1 MCLRSRA
8 SANRSRKSKTS
19 IGSAASVPTALSR
32 VPSNCHSVS
41 IPTRSRRASTTASWK
56 SNCNGWRRI
65 GRRRSK
71 SALRDPSGRSAIMAQ
86 EVRTVEQQTPATRES
101 TREAGQRT
109 PPRPVFMPPADI
121 YETKDS
127 IVVLAEMPGVSPE
140 GVDISLERRV
150 LTIRGRSAA
159 NEHSGYQRVYNEYAD
174 GDYER
179 VFTLSENIDRARI
192 EAPLKDGVLQLVL
205 PKAEAAK
212 ARKIELKASPD
223 YALSSAIKA
232 WYKTGTY

>member
-1 MCLRSRA
+1 
-8 SANRSRKSKTS
+8 
-19 IGSAASVPTALSR
+19 
-32 VPSNCHSVS
+32 
-41 IPTRSRRASTTASWK
+41 
-56 SNCNGWRRI
+56 
-65 GRRRSK
+65 
-71 SALRDPSGRSAIMAQ
+71 MAQ
-86 EVRTVEQQTPATRES
+86 EVRTVEQQTPA

-150 LTIRGRSAA
+150 LTIRGSRAA
-159 NEHSGYQRVYNEYAD
+159 KEHSGYQRVYNEYAD

-179 VFTLSENIDRARI
+179 VFTLSENIDRDRI
-192 EAPLKDGVLQLVL
+192 EAALKDGVLELVL

-212 ARKIELKASPD
+212 ARRIELKAS
-223 YALSSAIKA
+223 
-232 WYKTGTY
+232 